1 MDQLYIVE
9 KQGDESRMEFETRI
23 RDEYA
28 AKADEDKI
36 SAEIDPADIIS
47 APFETIPD
55 GCTDGQTKLD
65 ALNTRLD
72 DIQELRDFI
81 ADLQPRIDD
90 AAVIFLMCTQA
101 KQDLTDLIANEF
113 S

>member
-28 AKADEDKI
+28 AKAVEDRI
-36 SAEIDPADIIS
+36 AAVIDPADIIS
-47 APFETIPD
+47 PPFETIPD